1 MNKLLIAGLMLF
13 CTTANAQNDFKISG
27 KLNGFEENAL
37 VKIERE
43 NIILDSCYLKN
54 GKFQLSGSFEQ
65 SPTPAYLTIE
75 NGEDV
80 VYTSLFIGNENITIN
95 ANSKDFPYAVK
106 TNGSEYDQL
115 RYDYNRLEESLNTR
129 RKIFLNEMFSLR
141 EQGKWND
148 SLQNAYWNKSEPLGK
163 IRNIDNQLDKIR
175 DEFID
180 ENFNSYYGL
189 YLIGVYKTEI
199 PKSKLQNYFDNLSQE
214 LKNTAYAKSINS
226 HLKNPD
232 LKIGEK
238 YYDFP
243 ALDKTGKRRL
253 FSDYFSDKYVL
264 LDFST
269 VYCGWCLKA
278 ISDLEKIKNTQ
289 GEKLEIVTFYVDKNE
304 KGFEELVLKHNEKW
318 NVLWDKEGR
327 LSDTYAKYK
336 VFGTP
341 TFYLFDPNGK
351 LVQLFNGYL
360 EDLSEQIEKAIIN
373 N

>member
-13 CTTANAQNDFKISG
+13 CTTANAQNYFKISG

-54 GKFQLSGSFEQ
+54 GKFQLNGSFEQ

-175 DEFID
+175 DEFI
-180 ENFNSYYGL
+180 
-189 YLIGVYKTEI
+189 
-199 PKSKLQNYFDNLSQE
+199 
-214 LKNTAYAKSINS
+214 
-226 HLKNPD
+226 
-232 LKIGEK
+232 
-238 YYDFP
+238 
-243 ALDKTGKRRL
+243 
-253 FSDYFSDKYVL
+253 
-264 LDFST
+264 
-269 VYCGWCLKA
+269 
-278 ISDLEKIKNTQ
+278 
-289 GEKLEIVTFYVDKNE
+289 
-304 KGFEELVLKHNEKW
+304 
-318 NVLWDKEGR
+318 
-327 LSDTYAKYK
+327 
-336 VFGTP
+336 
-341 TFYLFDPNGK
+341 
-351 LVQLFNGYL
+351 
-360 EDLSEQIEKAIIN
+360 
-373 N
+373 